1 MEVYAFL
8 LGTVLL
14 SAVYGDNHVDL
25 HNKGLRT
32 VPTNISST
40 TESLDLS
47 WNLLETITNG
57 SFRIL
62 SRLISLSLNHNK
74 LVRLEPSAFE
84 GLSQL
89 RFLDLSNNR
98 FVLVY
103 ESYPPTVFHPTQKLE
118 ILNMDENS
126 PGYSSRAY
134 QFPDEIFSS
143 LISLKKLT
151 VDEPLHNVSFG
162 PGVMSMSQLKSL
174 SVYCWEFGSS
184 LRPDT
189 FAAFANLSIESL
201 VLRCQSLEE
210 GTLKHFPHVTSL
222 NLRTKSLPNALSA
235 LVDLRHRHM
244 TYLTITNTNSD
255 KGFSRDPETLALTA
269 NNTAHL
275 ATICVRHLDLSKN
288 AIIHLGIDVFSR
300 FQYPECL
307 ETFNFGNN
315 YLPVATSY
323 LAAIGAIRFTRLKY
337 LNISPGRR
345 YAFTVREVS
354 DLVWTKSSVFQYNLV
369 VPPSLVVLNASFLAG
384 FITIDKD
391 VNFTNG
397 KNVEVLDVSYDGFKG
412 CSFVVTGLENLKVL
426 NISKWNCAVLSPRFF
441 SYFTSLQVLV
451 ARNCRLNTG
460 FRYDLDAVIFKSLKH
475 LKTLDLSSN
484 DFTTLS
490 RFIFS
495 PLQSLE
501 TLILSNNKLIHIPE
515 SIYDLVSLT
524 FLDLSSNVISSLSR
538 AQMDWLTADNS
549 SHSKDAVRVS
559 LNRNP
564 LLCTCNTVS
573 FVRWLLDGSANVEA
587 RLTLTCSLG
596 NGTFVDIGSLTSKLK
611 NMEVSCVSNFWLTF
625 STVGS
630 SLMAVVIVLGIF
642 AYRYRWNIKY
652 WVLTKCRRGS
662 VVEEV
667 TNEQYRYDAFVAYN
681 YFSYRWACIVLRQF
695 LEDENNYTICL
706 HDRDFPV
713 GVSIQQNIVDAVNN
727 SRKVILV
734 INKSFLKSDW
744 CEFEIQ
750 MTGMRMVRDGYE
762 NAIIVILMEEIPVSE
777 MPRSLLNL
785 WNHITFLLWP
795 ANDPGDERIFWN
807 RLLEVM
813 AR

>member
-14 SAVYGDNHVDL
+14 NAVYGDNHVDL

-98 FVLVY
+98 FVLEY

-143 LISLKKLT
+143 LISLKELT

-189 FAAFANLSIESL
+189 FAAFANLSIQSL

-288 AIIHLGIDVFSR
+288 AIIHVGIDVFSR

-323 LAAIGAIRFTRLKY
+323 LAAIGVIHFTRLKY

-345 YAFTVREVS
+345 YAFTVREV
-354 DLVWTKSSVFQYNLV
+354 
-369 VPPSLVVLNASFLAG
+369 
-384 FITIDKD
+384 
-391 VNFTNG
+391 
-397 KNVEVLDVSYDGFKG
+397 
-412 CSFVVTGLENLKVL
+412 
-426 NISKWNCAVLSPRFF
+426 
-441 SYFTSLQVLV
+441 LV
-451 ARNCRLNTG
+451 ARNCRLDIG

-762 NAIIVILMEEIPVSE
+762 NAIIVIMMEEIPVSE

-795 ANDPGDERIFWN
+795 ANDLGDERIFWN